1 MKFLKHLIC
10 FICLIATMPCFTF
23 TAMADDK
30 VSFSGGKI
38 IFPDNDS
45 IPDGNIADIKFNLDK
60 VPPDLKFMVG
70 KVYRGQGKNPQYST
84 PGLKH
89 YLFLYD
95 WTEENMKFVIAN
107 SGSSQIKAVAY
118 RMTCLSKP
126 SEGMNCTNK
135 AGRALY
141 RFSVQDGKPVLD
153 ASTGANVIFEE
164 VAVIPA
170 DILRQGGK

>member
-1 MKFLKHLIC
+1 MSFRKH
-10 FICLIATMPCFTF
+10 FICLICFVAVMSWVP
-23 TAMADDK
+23 AMADDQ

-38 IFPDNDS
+38 IFPDSDS
-45 IPDGNIADIKFNLDK
+45 IPDGNIADLKFNLDR

-70 KVYRGQGKNPQYST
+70 KVYRGQGKNPRYSV

-107 SGSSQIKAVAY
+107 SGSSRFKPIVY

-126 SEGMNCTNK
+126 SEGLNCTNRE
-135 AGRALY
+135 GRAIY

-153 ASTGANVIFEE
+153 ASSGAHIILEE
-164 VAVIPA
+164 AALIPA
-170 DILRQGGK
+170 DVLKQTGK

>member
-1 MKFLKHLIC
+1 MNFLKHFVCLIC
-10 FICLIATMPCFTF
+10 FVAIMCSGA
-23 TAMADDK
+23 AAVAGDQ

-38 IFPDNDS
+38 IFPDSDS

-70 KVYRGQGKNPQYST
+70 KVYRGQGKNPRYAT

-89 YLFLYD
+89 YIFLYD
-95 WTEENMKFVIAN
+95 WNEEDMKFVIAN
-107 SGSSQIKAVAY
+107 SGSKLVNPAVY

-135 AGRALY
+135 AGRAIY
-141 RFSVQDGKPVLD
+141 RFSVRDGKPVLD
-153 ASTGANVIFEE
+153 ASSGAYIMLEE
-164 VAVIPA
+164 AASIPPEVMKQA
-170 DILRQGGK
+170 GK